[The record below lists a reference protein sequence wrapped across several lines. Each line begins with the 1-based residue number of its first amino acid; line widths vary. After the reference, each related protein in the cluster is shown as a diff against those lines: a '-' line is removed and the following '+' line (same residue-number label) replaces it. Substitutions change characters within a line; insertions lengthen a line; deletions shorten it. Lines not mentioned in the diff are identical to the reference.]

1 MLFRSA
7 PVTFGEVEP
16 SVLDG
21 VDVALDAG
29 ETPCRD
35 ASTIVSCIGG
45 EPVIIRQ
52 GAISKE
58 AIARVA
64 STARAYS
71 AQEK

>member
-1 MLFRSA
+1 M
-7 PVTFGEVEP
+7 
-16 SVLDG
+16 LDG

-52 GAISKE
+52 GAISRA
-58 AIARVA
+58 AIARVV
-64 STARAYS
+64 TATRNS
-71 AQEK
+71 MAQEK